1 MYARRPLPA
10 LVAAALG
17 MAAGSALAEPAG
29 PSVVQGSAAIGTAG
43 RVTTVTP
50 ATASTLIR
58 WQGFGLA
65 PGDTARFNQSAG
77 SVVFN
82 QVAPGGAFA
91 LNGGLDSAGRV
102 VFLNGSVAT
111 GAGLGITGMNLDLAA
126 LNRSA
131 LRLERMDGAPGV
143 AARAQHEV
151 LGDQALATLSE
162 GRVFVLGADKANV
175 STAASGAVLVAP
187 GRTVQ
192 LADVRY
198 PNLRV
203 EVAAPSGSALDLT
216 ALLARSGQIFASLVS
231 ARALPGRR
239 TESPAVQLAG
249 SGGAAPLPV
258 VYALAAMSRTDA
270 VDALSP
276 DLLAMIPD
284 PAAMAQADALRV
296 ALQDAL
302 EDIPVAARAGQPAPL
317 QLAAAASVAAIG
329 LDEDRAVLPVLLASR
344 LRTTEEIQPPA
355 APLAAVG
362 PDEDGMRLPLR
373 ALAGLAGG
381 EAVQAPVLVAAFG
394 PDEDRGSLPALF
406 AARGLGADAVEPAV
420 PDVAALGPDEDRSVL
435 PWGVVARLASTE
447 WLGVPAA
454 LARAVPPAQAP
465 APIQVAALAPVP
477 VAASA
482 AVPAAVPA
490 AAPAAA
496 APALD
501 VPALPAA
508 EVPTRPAAVAVAA
521 AAVPPAPTQVVQA
534 VPLSPAPAA
543 GTPGV
548 AALVASHQPAPA
560 PVRVE
565 PVQVQAA
572 VQVAMVSQPQPQP
585 AAVVPVAAV
594 SDAGAVRLARVE
606 RRMPMIMIDR
616 KGGVFHM

>member
-1 MYARRPLPA
+1 MYARRPLPV
-10 LVAAALG
+10 LVAAAFG
-17 MAAGSALAEPAG
+17 VAAGSALAEPVG
-29 PSVVQGSAAIGTAG
+29 PSVVQGSTAVGAAG

-58 WQGFGLA
+58 WQGFGLGT
-65 PGDTARFNQSAG
+65 GDTARFNQPAG

-91 LNGGLDSAGRV
+91 LNGSLESAGRV

-111 GAGLGITGMNLDLAA
+111 GAGLGITGMTLDLAS

-143 AARAQHEV
+143 DARARHEA

-162 GRVFVLGADKANV
+162 GRVFVLGADKASV

-203 EVAAPSGSALDLT
+203 EVAAPSGSPLDLT

-249 SGGAAPLPV
+249 SVGAAPLPV
-258 VYALAAMSRTDA
+258 VYALAAMSRSDA

-302 EDIPVAARAGQPAPL
+302 EDTPVAARAGQPAPL

-329 LDEDRAVLPVLLASR
+329 LDEDRTVLPVLLASR

-355 APLAAVG
+355 APVAAVG

-406 AARGLGADAVEPAV
+406 AARGLAADAVEPAV
-420 PDVAALGPDEDRSVL
+420 SDVAALGPDEDRSVL
-435 PWGVVARLASTE
+435 PSGVVARLASTE

-454 LARAVPPAQAP
+454 LARAVPPAQVP

-482 AVPAAVPA
+482 AVPAATL
-490 AAPAAA
+490 AAA
-496 APALD
+496 APAPD
-501 VPALPAA
+501 VPALPVTV
-508 EVPTRPAAVAVAA
+508 VPTRATA
-521 AAVPPAPTQVVQA
+521 AAVLPAPTQVVQA
-534 VPLSPAPAA
+534 VAASPAPAA
-543 GTPGV
+543 T
-548 AALVASHQPAPA
+548 ALVASHQPAPA
-560 PVRVE
+560 AVRVE

-572 VQVAMVSQPQPQP
+572 FQVVMVSQPQP

-594 SDAGAVRLARVE
+594 SDAGTVRLARVE

>member
-29 PSVVQGSAAIGTAG
+29 PSVVQGRAAIGTAA

-50 ATASTLIR
+50 ATASTVIR

-65 PGDTARFNQSAG
+65 PGDTARFNQAAG

-162 GRVFVLGADKANV
+162 GRVFVLGADKASV

-203 EVAAPSGSALDLT
+203 EIAAPSGNALDLT

-258 VYALAAMSRTDA
+258 VYALAAMSRSDA

-284 PAAMAQADALRV
+284 PAAMAQAEALRV

-302 EDIPVAARAGQPAPL
+302 EDTPVAARAGQPAPL

-329 LDEDRAVLPVLLASR
+329 LDEDRAALPVLLASR

-355 APLAAVG
+355 APVAAVG

-394 PDEDRGSLPALF
+394 PDEDRGILPALF
-406 AARGLGADAVEPAV
+406 AARLLAADAVEPTV
-420 PDVAALGPDEDRSVL
+420 PDLAAIGPDEDRSVM
-435 PWGVVARLASTE
+435 PSGVVARLASTE

-454 LARAVPPAQAP
+454 MARAAPAAQAP

-477 VAASA
+477 VAAA
-482 AVPAAVPA
+482 AVAVA
-490 AAPAAA
+490 TPAAA
-496 APALD
+496 APAPD

-508 EVPTRPAAVAVAA
+508 AVPARPTAIA
-521 AAVPPAPTQVVQA
+521 AAVPPTPAHDVQPVAASPTPA
-534 VPLSPAPAA
+534 SPAPGA
-543 GTPGV
+543 

-560 PVRVE
+560 PVRAE

-572 VQVAMVSQPQPQP
+572 AQVVMVSQPQP
-585 AAVVPVAAV
+585 AAAIPVAAV